1 VRELQHT
8 GTSAARAWLG
18 RFGLDPA
25 RQPEDLTLALGT
37 GSVTPM
43 QMVQAYATLANGGWR
58 VPPVVIEKITDAQ
71 GKVLFEAPPP
81 APLTDDARAIP
92 ARNAYVIGNLLNEV
106 TRSGTAARAQAV
118 LKRPDLYG
126 KTGTTNDAVDAWFV
140 GYQPTL
146 AAAVWV
152 GHDQPRSL
160 GGSESG
166 GRIALP
172 IWTDYMGAALKG
184 RPVAAPPAPPEG
196 LVRDGDE
203 WLYAEWR
210 DGGWVSQI
218 SDAGGVQY
226 QTSFGAGIGR
236 VFDAIGDWLRSGTP
250 PTAPTH

>member
-1 VRELQHT
+1 
-8 GTSAARAWLG
+8 
-18 RFGLDPA
+18 
-25 RQPEDLTLALGT
+25 
-37 GSVTPM
+37 
-43 QMVQAYATLANGGWR
+43 
-58 VPPVVIEKITDAQ
+58 
-71 GKVLFEAPPP
+71 
-81 APLTDDARAIP
+81 
-92 ARNAYVIGNLLNEV
+92 
-106 TRSGTAARAQAV
+106 
-118 LKRPDLYG
+118 
-126 KTGTTNDAVDAWFV
+126 V
-140 GYQPTL
+140 GYQPTR